1 MQFFKKYTVTLLLSA
16 GLTGIVGVEAMA
28 QQQSGSFL
36 QSPASDQGLKL
47 NFNADGTYSDNFLR
61 FSDVDIAEQNGLTA
75 EDYALDLRGSIAFGR
90 RIGRNQL
97 SFDSTVGYR
106 FHDNNT
112 QLDSERFSGR
122 GVFAWQLGARCGGA
136 FGGQWARDNGQFETQ
151 SDVLV
156 NNNQT
161 ILTGSGEA
169 QCNIL
174 GPIQLA
180 VGASYSDVDN
190 SATTRE
196 VNNREDQFYRGSLRY
211 TFGRGSYLGALVS
224 TSITNFTDRDTFEGA
239 VDRFE
244 LVQYAGEANLV
255 FGRDIRLNAQV
266 GITDIQDTTNVSD
279 SLTGVSGIINLQ
291 LPVGTAHNVNLT
303 GSRSVIPLQSVTA
316 LFARSSDISLFV
328 NSSWSSRLSSQI
340 TFGYTR
346 RLLENDEAIVD
357 PIEGF
362 NDRDTTYSFGARVSY
377 DLGRLIGLNFS
388 YRYSDRSANADS
400 FEFTENRFIIGLRVN
415 FN

>member
-1 MQFFKKYTVTLLLSA
+1 MQFFEKYDVKLIIGV
-16 GLTGIVGVEAMA
+16 GLITIIGSSVSA

-47 NFNADGTYSDNFLR
+47 NFNTSGTYSDNFLR
-61 FSDVDIAEQNGLTA
+61 FSDGEIAEQNGLIA
-75 EDYALDLRGSIAFGR
+75 EDYALDLRGNVAFGR

-156 NNNQT
+156 DNNQT
-161 ILTGSGEA
+161 ILTGGGEA
-169 QCNIL
+169 QCNVL
-174 GPIQLA
+174 GPLQLSVSA
-180 VGASYSDVDN
+180 VFSDFDN

-224 TSITNFTDRDTFEGA
+224 TSITNFTDRDSFEGA

-244 LVQYAGEANLV
+244 LLQYAGEANLI
-255 FGRDIRLNAQV
+255 FGRDVRLNALV
-266 GITDIQDTTNVSD
+266 GFTDIQNTNNVSD
-279 SLTGVSGIINLQ
+279 SLTGVSGVVSLQ
-291 LPVGTAHNVNLT
+291 LPIGSAHDINLT

-316 LFARSSDISLFV
+316 LFARSSDVSLFV
-328 NSSWSSRLSSQI
+328 NSSWSPRLSSQI
-340 TFGYTR
+340 TFEYTR

-357 PIEGF
+357 PVEGF
-362 NDRDTTYSFGARVSY
+362 NDRDTTYSFGARVNY
-377 DLGRLIGLNFS
+377 DLGRLVGLNFS
-388 YRYSDRSANADS
+388 YRYSDRSANVDS
-400 FEFTENRFIIGLRVN
+400 FEFTENRFMVGLQVN